1 MTCCHAAG
9 YWTKLSG
16 KNIIMA
22 VNTWAVATLWYSTGV
37 ADWKVDEEKELVR
50 KTGKMMPL
58 HGALQTK

>member
-1 MTCCHAAG
+1 VE
-9 YWTKLSG
+9 